1 MGTSTGY
8 SLPTTGNWPTVKGDV
23 TALGQSGIASPMHIS
38 RIMSGYI
45 QAQGGA
51 VAAAQQSPMASR
63 AGAKIGGL
71 FTGIG
76 ANGFTQ
82 TLQNIGLGEFVG
94 KSASEVMRGLTDYL
108 VESGS
113 LLDQALVREAFQDY
127 RDEVIG
133 HCDTYEELDAIF
145 SRLVEINGVG
155 ENIKRF
161 FGYFIFRKFRRD
173 FEERLMQ
180 VVSSVRASKQLLRDI
195 KAYIFDRLSA
205 LTHKRDYREVNWR
218 GYEGVQLAEDILAS
232 AWRVFGEV

>member
-8 SLPTTGNWPTVKGDV
+8 SLPTTGNWPSVKGNV
-23 TALGQSGIASPMHIS
+23 TALGQSGIASPPHIS
-38 RIMSGYI
+38 RVMSGYV

-51 VAAAQQSPMASR
+51 TAAAQQTSTASR
-63 AGAKIGGL
+63 VGAKLGGL
-71 FTGIG
+71 FAGIG

-82 TLQNIGLGEFVG
+82 ALQDIGLRDFVG

-108 VESGS
+108 IESGS
-113 LLDQALVREAFQDY
+113 LLDEALVREAFQDY

-133 HCDTYEELDAIF
+133 HCDTYEELDAIL
-145 SRLVEINGVG
+145 SRLVEMNSIG

-173 FEERLMQ
+173 FKERLMQ

-205 LTHKRDYREVNWR
+205 STHKRDYREVNWR
-218 GYEGVQLAEDILAS
+218 GPEGMQLAEDILAS